1 MYCSNYIGHQ
11 AVSVSTTLIY
21 LFCRVQPDSDGEVS
35 GKSGQVFKV
44 LDSEETCSLT
54 YQYIQ
59 HTQCIISG
67 GFRNL
72 ERGVQPLAH
81 EFSGCHTHFRS
92 RWKSEL
98 NILKQ
103 L

>member
-1 MYCSNYIGHQ
+1 MYLLY
-11 AVSVSTTLIY
+11 
-21 LFCRVQPDSDGEVS
+21 RVQVDIGDEVS

-81 EFSGCHTHFRS
+81 EFLGCHAHFRS

-98 NILKQ
+98 NISKQ